1 MLETIQKTR
10 RIPSE
15 IQEIVLPIIQR
26 NVYFSQSENIL
37 LAMVNDE
44 NMIVRELGLRRVLR
58 SRKLCEGPLTK
69 IRAFKVPKIN
79 FDADIYYEMIDWRN
93 VEATPPPL
101 HVFTNDEIDKAIVE
115 GNLLLLGSKLL
126 NIPCYTQA
134 VERMIK
140 LVTVASRKVCGQTSR
155 DGYIRA
161 ALQSR
166 KVIPTF
172 NTKNQ
177 FQV

>member
-1 MLETIQKTR
+1 M
-10 RIPSE
+10 
-15 IQEIVLPIIQR
+15 PIIQR
-26 NVYFSQSENIL
+26 NGYFSQPENLL
-37 LAMVNDE
+37 LAIVNDE
-44 NMIVRELGLRRVLR
+44 NTIVLELGLKRVLP
-58 SRKLCEGPLTK
+58 SRKLCKGPLTK
-69 IRAFKVPKIN
+69 IRAFKLSKIN
-79 FDADIYYEMIDWRN
+79 FDADMYYEMIDWQN
-93 VEATPPPL
+93 VELTPPPL
-101 HVFTNDEIDKAIVE
+101 LHDFTNDEIDKAIVE
-115 GNLLLLGSKLL
+115 GNPLLLGSKLL
-126 NIPCYTQA
+126 NISCHPQA

-140 LVTVASRKVCGQTSR
+140 LVTVASSKVCVQTSR